1 MSQGMNAS
9 TGKAL
14 IVGGGVIGIACA
26 HYLMR
31 SGFKVTVI
39 DQGSTGGACS
49 HGNCGY
55 ICPSH
60 VLPLTEPAALRVAI
74 KSLFQPDAPF
84 RVKPT
89 FEPKVLRWFWEFAR
103 RCRHRVMLE
112 SGHHLKAIL
121 DASMHEYHYL
131 VKEES
136 IECEWKSSG
145 LLYVHQTAKGMH
157 EFGKTDQ
164 LLKNEFK
171 VAAHRVE
178 GDELPLLD
186 PALKPGLAGAFL
198 YEGDTMLRPDHLCA
212 EWKLQLQAQGVEFL
226 EHCKAISIERE
237 SHRIKF
243 VITSNGPIACD
254 HVVFAA
260 GSWSSEWG
268 ADLGIEIPI
277 QPGKGYSVTMKRPE
291 ICPQYPMLFPE
302 HRVGMTPFDDAY
314 RLGSM
319 MEFVGFDQS
328 IPDKRIQ
335 QLKRSA
341 EPYLKQP
348 WTEEIFGTWYGWR
361 PMTWDSLPVIGQA
374 PGLDNVFLA
383 TGHNMLGLSLAPST
397 GRLLA
402 EIVTNKKTHID
413 PAPYSP
419 ERFQVA

>member
-1 MSQGMNAS
+1 MIQGMNAS
-9 TGKAL
+9 TGKVL

-39 DQGSTGGACS
+39 DQGSMGGACS

-89 FEPKVLRWFWEFAR
+89 FERKVLRWFWEFAR
-103 RCRHRVMLE
+103 RCRNRVMLG
-112 SGHHLKAIL
+112 SGGALKAIL

-157 EFGKTDQ
+157 EFANTDQ
-164 LLKNEFK
+164 LLKNEFN
-171 VAAHRVE
+171 VAARRVE

-212 EWKLQLQAQGVEFL
+212 EWKLQLQEQGVEFI

-237 SHRIKF
+237 SHQIKF

-254 HVVFAA
+254 HFVFAA
-260 GSWSSEWG
+260 GSWSSKWG
-268 ADLGIEIPI
+268 AELGIEIPI

-291 ICPQYPMLFPE
+291 VCPQYPMLFPE
-302 HRVGMTPFDDAY
+302 HRVGVTPFDDAY

-348 WTEEIFGTWYGWR
+348 WTEEIIETWYGWR
-361 PMTWDSLPVIGQA
+361 PMTWDSLPIIGQV

-402 EIVTNKKTHID
+402 EIVTKKKTHID

-419 ERFQVA
+419 DRFQVA